1 MATHGRIQARGEGTL
16 SRREAAERLTD
27 IAYALTIAPPLEL
40 RVGRHQISVPVP
52 DELLLEGEV
61 TSEGER
67 VRLELEL
74 RWPLAASN
82 ARPAR

>member
-1 MATHGRIQARGEGTL
+1 MATMDEFRHEAKELL
-16 SRREAAERLTD
+16 SRRQAAERLTD
-27 IAYALTIAPPLEL
+27 IAYALTMGPPLEL
-40 RVGRHQISVPVP
+40 RVGSHQISVPIP

-74 RWPLAASN
+74 SWPLAASN
-82 ARPAR
+82 VRPAR